1 MKSKKVLSTVVAS
14 ALVATTMAVPAMAA
28 EGGSIDVP
36 VTTKT
41 AVLRVE
47 VPTKMNISVNQ
58 FEMGDDGSQIY
69 SSDFDMKNKSE
80 IPVKVDVT
88 STADLKT
95 STKLVATKSAAE
107 TSSEEGEVWMAV
119 AAKTGASSF
128 ADGTATAIKDLT
140 EGNKNVTTFE
150 QGKDAAAAKG
160 TAGQT
165 FYLNKSDAMAY
176 KLLNANEDASGIEY
190 AQFYELTAK
199 TVANDAAL
207 VALLADN
214 DIYVATAAAADGQ
227 ALTKV
232 AKGGTHTYA
241 SSEVYY
247 TASLES
253 TAKASIDAAKLY
265 VYGNGNVD
273 TDGAAAFRYIGRLS
287 GAQET
292 WTKDDITQVSIKY
305 DIVGVQ
311 ESKYTEI
318 KDECTYGLYPAVTGP
333 QVSVSA
339 DGVVSIANLDGA
351 LFASMTVNDGS
362 GDYTIPNDNKEGTW
376 EWDDD
381 DAATLKTFTFN
392 SSWSGSTVTV
402 TITLTDGT
410 KITSGSVTLS

>member
-14 ALVATTMAVPAMAA
+14 TLVATTMAVPAMAA

-176 KLLNANEDASGIEY
+176 KLLNAAEDASEIEY

-199 TVANDAAL
+199 TVADDAAL
-207 VALLADN
+207 AALLADN

-253 TAKASIDAAKLY
+253 TAKASIDTAKLY